1 MVTKADASK
10 PAHLA
15 SLPRAT
21 RPTWNLQPVLGRVL
35 RATLA
40 LATLAGCV
48 YLLLPL
54 DTTPAPQAPLDPA
67 DYFSGPGL
75 EMARAVDRNDWPAL
89 DRLVYQRGIDPDTIF
104 DVHGRP
110 LLAWPLATR
119 NPMGLHLLL
128 NVGATPDIRMQS
140 TGIGVGAAAETAL
153 VQAAAMADSRYLTE
167 LLLRGGDPNGRN
179 AAGQPLLYVAF
190 INGHWDNV
198 KALVMS
204 GANLDT
210 TLYTEDG
217 YDTVLSWYS
226 RIGRFDRLYWLLE
239 HGGDPTRIM
248 RDLPDSRLADTA
260 DSNEGR
266 MPVVEDVFYAQVPA
280 HQRDWQQACQA
291 WLLLHNVD
299 RPPPPPTWRMR
310 QRQRS
315 QDEDGNAIQF

>member
-1 MVTKADASK
+1 VVTKADASK

-104 DVHGRP
+104 DVH
-110 LLAWPLATR
+110 
-119 NPMGLHLLL
+119 
-128 NVGATPDIRMQS
+128 
-140 TGIGVGAAAETAL
+140 
-153 VQAAAMADSRYLTE
+153 
-167 LLLRGGDPNGRN
+167 
-179 AAGQPLLYVAF
+179 GQPLLYVAF

-291 WLLLHNVD
+291 WLLLHNID

-310 QRQRS
+310 QRQRN